1 MQKQGTLYL
10 IPCPISEDTNETLP
24 KQTINKIFELRHF
37 IAERAKTTRRFIKT
51 LNPPYQISELEVEEL
66 DKHGKAS
73 IDIYLNPLRK
83 GKDVGL
89 ISEAGCPC
97 IADPGGKIVAKAYQ
111 ENIKVVPL
119 VGPSSILLAMM
130 ASGMNG
136 QAFTFHGYLP
146 VKNDGLK
153 AKLRAI
159 ESEAHKTGYAQIFME
174 TPYRSKKIIDMVLKS
189 LMPKTRLCIAKNITG
204 GDEEI
209 KTMKISEW
217 QKTMISG
224 EKYPAILIISS

>member
-1 MQKQGTLYL
+1 MSTQGTLYL
-10 IPCPISEDTNETLP
+10 IPCPIADNTNDTLP
-24 KQTINKIFELRHF
+24 QKTINKIFELRHF

-51 LNPPYQISELEVEEL
+51 LDPPYQISELHIEEL
-66 DKHGKAS
+66 DKHGQES
-73 IDIYLNPLRK
+73 IDKYLNPLRR

-97 IADPGGKIVAKAYQ
+97 IADPGGKLVALAYR
-111 ENIKVVPL
+111 ENIRVVPL

-146 VKNDGLK
+146 VKNDQLRSRLR
-153 AKLRAI
+153 KLEAQAI
-159 ESEAHKTGYAQIFME
+159 KTGYAQIFME
-174 TPYRSKKIIDMVLKS
+174 TPYRSKKIIEMVLKS

-204 GDEEI
+204 LEEEI
-209 KTMKISEW
+209 KTKRISEW
-217 QKTMISG
+217 KKAAISE

>member
-10 IPCPISEDTNETLP
+10 IPCPISEEANDTLP
-24 KQTINKIFELRHF
+24 KQTIDKIFELRHF
-37 IAERAKTTRRFIKT
+37 IAERAKTSRRFIKT
-51 LNPPYQISELEVEEL
+51 LAPPYQISELEIEEL
-66 DKHGKAS
+66 DKHGKQG

-83 GKDVGL
+83 GNDVGL

-97 IADPGGKIVAKAYQ
+97 IADPGGKIVAQAYR

-153 AKLRAI
+153 SKLRSI
-159 ESEAHKTGYAQIFME
+159 ESEAYKTGYAQIFME
-174 TPYRSKKIIDMVLKS
+174 TPYRSKKIIDIALKA

-204 GDEEI
+204 KEEEI
-209 KTMKISEW
+209 KTKKISEW
-217 QKTMISG
+217 QKTTISQ
-224 EKYPAILIISS
+224 EKYPAILIISP